1 MIDKHIFSA
10 TLDLLGKLSKRK
22 AQMQMYEIKA
32 IQKIY
37 LSKLIEAGSQEDAEQ
52 LALSN
57 LDVDDFGEADYSEL
71 YLDHIKMVGSKN
83 YKIEITFT
91 ANQELTKGELADLE
105 SAISLQLEEPK
116 DYDQNDVSYEVK
128 EIAYKIEEVKQ

>member
-1 MIDKHIFSA
+1 MK
-10 TLDLLGKLSKRK
+10 
-22 AQMQMYEIKA
+22 MYEIKA

-71 YLDHIKMVGSKN
+71 YLDHIKMVGSRN

-91 ANQELTKGELADLE
+91 TNQELTKGELADLE

-128 EIAYKIEEVKQ
+128 EITYKIEEVKQ

>member
-1 MIDKHIFSA
+1 MK
-10 TLDLLGKLSKRK
+10 
-22 AQMQMYEIKA
+22 MYEIKA

-37 LSKLIEAGSQEDAEQ
+37 LSKLIEAGTQEDAEQ

-57 LDVDDFGEADYSEL
+57 LDVEDFGDADYSEL
-71 YLDHIKMVGSKN
+71 YLDHIKMVGSRN

-91 ANQELTKGELADLE
+91 TNQELTKGELADLE

-116 DYDQNDVSYEVK
+116 DYDQNDVSYEIK
-128 EIAYKIEEVKQ
+128 EITYKMEEVK

>member
-1 MIDKHIFSA
+1 MVDKHSF
-10 TLDLLGKLSKRK
+10 LLSFTYWGNSPKEGNK
-22 AQMQMYEIKA
+22 MNMYEIKA

-37 LSKLIEAGSQEDAEQ
+37 LSKLIEAATKEDAEQ

-71 YLDHIKMVGSKN
+71 YLDHIKMVGSRN

-91 ANQELTKGELADLE
+91 ANQELTKGELADIE

-116 DYDQNDVSYEVK
+116 DYDQNDVSYEIK
-128 EIAYKIEEVKQ
+128 EITYKMEEVK

>member
-1 MIDKHIFSA
+1 MNNKELAEMLKDSIENGDIDAVWFVI
-10 TLDLLGKLSKRK
+10 
-22 AQMQMYEIKA
+22 
-32 IQKIY
+32 
-37 LSKLIEAGSQEDAEQ
+37 
-52 LALSN
+52 
-57 LDVDDFGEADYSEL
+57 GELEKGNDYREL
-71 YLDHIKMVGSKN
+71 YLDHIKMVGSRN

-128 EIAYKIEEVKQ
+128 EITYKIEEVK

>member
-1 MIDKHIFSA
+1 MN
-10 TLDLLGKLSKRK
+10 
-22 AQMQMYEIKA
+22 MYEIKA
-32 IQKIY
+32 TQKIY
-37 LSKLIEAGSQEDAEQ
+37 FSKLIEAATKEDAEQ

-71 YLDHIKMVGSKN
+71 YLDHIKMVGSRN

-116 DYDQNDVSYEVK
+116 DYDQNDVSYEIK
-128 EIAYKIEEVKQ
+128 EITYKMEKTN